1 MQINRIKLH
10 YKSIQSY
17 LYFLWLIVDN
27 LVFSLLF
34 YNTIAI
40 IRRFWNYNMP
50 KIVQILHVSFKKE
63 EKISINK

>member
-17 LYFLWLIVDN
+17 LSFLWLIVDN

-34 YNTIAI
+34 DNTIAI